1 MKRAFI
7 VFLLSLSVC
16 VPVHAAA
23 EETDIGTTD
32 MDTVDMEGV
41 DMSGTVIP
49 DVDMDTLNEN
59 FIESSSVKSEYL
71 NALMTTDNF
80 EKMFQNIQSVMN
92 DTKSNT
98 LAEYY
103 KENYEITIPSGDF
116 FDMSDVNITTG
127 YDDTITNAQYYA
139 LASNFTQSYSGMVDA
154 SGKSGNSMQLFQQ
167 EYGDIAKNLK
177 LQTPSI
183 PSNFSMSNLVS
194 QAASSVSST
203 YKSALGNSGIAAVRD
218 SIDTQWI
225 FDKALKGPD
234 SYSLESYEKLQSMNA
249 AASDSNKS
257 TQYEQYNSSVKANAD
272 AYKKL
277 SADVLTK
284 SQSDLMKVVDPDSSY
299 LLTTDPRKKQDI
311 ADDKRNAATDVSGKL
326 RRKTNWIKD
335 FVTDSADEVS
345 DCLKDAFEEGI
356 DSAEEFSEQSPY
368 GDVVT
373 IPEPFTFMN

>member
-103 KENYEITIPSGDF
+103 KENYI
-116 FDMSDVNITTG
+116 
-127 YDDTITNAQYYA
+127 
-139 LASNFTQSYSGMVDA
+139 
-154 SGKSGNSMQLFQQ
+154 
-167 EYGDIAKNLK
+167 
-177 LQTPSI
+177 
-183 PSNFSMSNLVS
+183 
-194 QAASSVSST
+194 
-203 YKSALGNSGIAAVRD
+203 
-218 SIDTQWI
+218 
-225 FDKALKGPD
+225 
-234 SYSLESYEKLQSMNA
+234 
-249 AASDSNKS
+249 
-257 TQYEQYNSSVKANAD
+257 
-272 AYKKL
+272 
-277 SADVLTK
+277 
-284 SQSDLMKVVDPDSSY
+284 
-299 LLTTDPRKKQDI
+299 
-311 ADDKRNAATDVSGKL
+311 
-326 RRKTNWIKD
+326 
-335 FVTDSADEVS
+335 
-345 DCLKDAFEEGI
+345 
-356 DSAEEFSEQSPY
+356 
-368 GDVVT
+368 
-373 IPEPFTFMN
+373 